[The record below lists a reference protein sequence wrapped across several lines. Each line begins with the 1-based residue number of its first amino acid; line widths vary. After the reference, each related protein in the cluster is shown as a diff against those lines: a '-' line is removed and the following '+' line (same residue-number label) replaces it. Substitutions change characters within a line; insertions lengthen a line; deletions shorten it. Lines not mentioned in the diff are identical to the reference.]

1 MPVITIL
8 IAAAIA
14 AGVSYALHFLGEDN
28 NRKESVKKYA
38 DKRQAEI
45 AAFINEQVKHLSDS
59 TASLE
64 TKQMQ
69 AAAAIKRLES
79 QIKEF
84 NAVAENLKD
93 DTDSVKN
100 IEQKIKSYDDV
111 LQELFE
117 MTEKVEE
124 NLQLV
129 KRESLIVDKLN
140 SRLGAQDK
148 ALSEIEKRIP
158 HISSEFSQ
166 KNGEQLK
173 ILGNKLLSEYDSHGE
188 KLKTDIKLIEDSAQK
203 ALVSFQNEISAVYE
217 EVSAP

>member
-45 AAFINEQVKHLSDS
+45 ATFINEQVKHLSDS

-117 MTEKVEE
+117 MTEK
-124 NLQLV
+124 LR
-129 KRESLIVDKLN
+129 KTFSL
-140 SRLGAQDK
+140 
-148 ALSEIEKRIP
+148 
-158 HISSEFSQ
+158 
-166 KNGEQLK
+166 
-173 ILGNKLLSEYDSHGE
+173 
-188 KLKTDIKLIEDSAQK
+188 
-203 ALVSFQNEISAVYE
+203 
-217 EVSAP
+217 